1 MKLID
6 RVVLKDLIGPF
17 INGIFMFVLLVFT
30 AGFLFQATSLL
41 VQGVPLATVMQFII
55 YTLPRIITQ
64 TFPMAMLLATL
75 MGFGRLSAD
84 KEAIATFAAGI
95 SFPRMARP
103 VMLMGLVVSISAF
116 LWNEFVVPPATTEAA
131 KILRDTVVKRTSS
144 DQPMSF
150 PLTSDDKTTIERF
163 IKIDHGY
170 DPNQNMIR
178 GVTILQFSKDPQH
191 AGETEVEV
199 HCEKAIVKGQTGLD
213 WKYYNGYVK
222 TAIWNRETGKLENV
236 QVLNFDTLET
246 LPQGAGVG
254 KSFADIINLQ
264 RPDSDT
270 RSFTDLQKEIR
281 ADHSNKNKKIDKDML
296 GKEVDLYGKIALPL
310 ASIIFGLVGAA
321 LGLNTKRGASRT
333 VGFGMALFIVF
344 VYWVFYRA
352 MYVVGASGN
361 LPPMFA
367 AFAADIVGLAVGLA
381 LAYRQASK

>member
-30 AGFLFQATSLL
+30 AGFLFQATTLL
-41 VQGVPLATVMQFII
+41 VQGVPFPVVMKFILF
-55 YTLPRIITQ
+55 TLPRIITQ

-95 SFPRMARP
+95 SFPRMACP
-103 VMLMGLVVSISAF
+103 VMLMGLVVSLGAF
-116 LWNEFVVPPATTEAA
+116 LWNEYVVPPATTEAT
-131 KILRDTVVKRTSS
+131 KILRDTVAKKTSS

-150 PLTSDDKTTIERF
+150 PLTSDDKSTIERF
-163 IKIDHGY
+163 IKIDHGF
-170 DPNQNMIR
+170 DPNVNTVK

-222 TAIWNRETGKLENV
+222 TSVWNKKTGLLENV
-236 QVLNFDTLET
+236 QVLDFET
-246 LPQGAGVG
+246 LTTSPKGPSIG
-254 KSFADIINLQ
+254 KSFAEIINLQ

-281 ADHSNKNKKIDKDML
+281 ADHANKNKTIDKDMR

-310 ASIIFGLVGAA
+310 ASIIFGLVGSS
-321 LGLNTKRGASRT
+321 LGLSTKRGASRT

-344 VYWVFYRA
+344 IYWVFYRA
-352 MYVVGASGN
+352 MYVVGANGN
-361 LPPMFA
+361 LPPMLA
-367 AFAADIVGLAVGLA
+367 AFAADLVGLAAGLISP
-381 LAYRQASK
+381 L

>member
-30 AGFLFQATSLL
+30 AGFLFQATTLL
-41 VQGVPLATVMQFII
+41 VQGVPFPVVMKFILF
-55 YTLPRIITQ
+55 TLPRIITQ

-95 SFPRMARP
+95 SFPRMACP
-103 VMLMGLVVSISAF
+103 VMLMGLVVSLGAF
-116 LWNEFVVPPATTEAA
+116 LWNEYVVPPATTEAT
-131 KILRDTVVKRTSS
+131 KILRDTVAKKTSS

-150 PLTSDDKTTIERF
+150 PLTSDDKSTIERF
-163 IKIDHGY
+163 IKIDHGF
-170 DPNQNMIR
+170 DPNVNTVK

-222 TAIWNRETGKLENV
+222 TSVWNKKTGLLENV
-236 QVLNFDTLET
+236 QVLDFET
-246 LPQGAGVG
+246 LTTSPKGPSIG
-254 KSFADIINLQ
+254 KSFAEIINLQ

-281 ADHSNKNKKIDKDML
+281 ADHANKNKTIDKDMR

-310 ASIIFGLVGAA
+310 ASIIFGLVGSS
-321 LGLNTKRGASRT
+321 LGLSTKRGASRT

-344 VYWVFYRA
+344 IYWVFYRA
-352 MYVVGASGN
+352 MYVVGANGN
-361 LPPMFA
+361 LPPMLA
-367 AFAADIVGLAVGLA
+367 AFAADLVGLAAGLA
-381 LAYRQASK
+381 LAYYQASK